1 MTFPMSRIRSFFL
14 AIFVFLAS
22 FGFAKQALA
31 SGDSECSPIWRL
43 VHHDYEGCSNMAFLS
58 PSNDTRVNLLLI
70 MADLRSAKPGAA
82 LKTNAPARPDA
93 PLFLWESIADRL
105 GSQADKAML
114 KNDSAAFPATPTSD
128 DSFSLAVRADSAL
141 KPEERDALLVAR
153 KSNSTVAEK
162 VTNTASAKAYALYLE
177 GAAEF
182 RQSNYDKAAAT
193 FASLSNAQPVW
204 VRETATYMV
213 GRALINRAQVGAF
226 DEYGSFSKNWRGDAT
241 TVTAAEAALD
251 KYLQQYS
258 KGVYAQ
264 SARGLKRRGYWL
276 AQDTGKLEEEYG
288 ALMLLSPEE
297 RNVSD
302 VELAQEI
309 DNKIATPPDTYG
321 TPRDRASE
329 DALLRG
335 TQSPLM
341 LAMLDL
347 QAMRTTE
354 ATGAGSNGEV
364 SHGSTISLSTLQ
376 QQKPYFASQM
386 PLYEYLL
393 AVHAFYIENKPA
405 EVLRMIPDSAR
416 QSSFSYL
423 QFSRQVLRGMALE
436 ALKDH
441 NALGFWMQM
450 LPGAKAPYERPALE
464 LAIAY
469 HEERSNELSNVF
481 ASTSPVHY
489 PYLREVL
496 LANVADA
503 SLLRTQAKNSG
514 APQHER
520 DVALFTLLYKEAT
533 RNDAANFLKDLAL
546 VPSDA
551 PTNGLYMLDGNIDD
565 YFMPDEYQ
573 PSTIPLGIF
582 LHDKTDAHFGCPG
595 LRASEEQLA
604 QNADIPTARLC
615 VADFVRLNSPV
626 TYMGTPASTVN
637 ELGDTPS
644 PFPGGNFVRMD
655 TYTAVLANPKSTRND
670 KAYALFRAVNCYAP
684 SGNNDCG
691 GKDVP
696 QSQRKAW
703 FATLKHDY
711 AGTRWAN
718 ALQYYW

>member
-1 MTFPMSRIRSFFL
+1 
-14 AIFVFLAS
+14 
-22 FGFAKQALA
+22 
-31 SGDSECSPIWRL
+31 
-43 VHHDYEGCSNMAFLS
+43 
-58 PSNDTRVNLLLI
+58 
-70 MADLRSAKPGAA
+70 
-82 LKTNAPARPDA
+82 
-93 PLFLWESIADRL
+93 
-105 GSQADKAML
+105 
-114 KNDSAAFPATPTSD
+114 
-128 DSFSLAVRADSAL
+128 
-141 KPEERDALLVAR
+141 
-153 KSNSTVAEK
+153 
-162 VTNTASAKAYALYLE
+162 
-177 GAAEF
+177 
-182 RQSNYDKAAAT
+182 
-193 FASLSNAQPVW
+193 
-204 VRETATYMV
+204 
-213 GRALINRAQVGAF
+213 
-226 DEYGSFSKNWRGDAT
+226 
-241 TVTAAEAALD
+241 
-251 KYLQQYS
+251 
-258 KGVYAQ
+258 
-264 SARGLKRRGYWL
+264 
-276 AQDTGKLEEEYG
+276 
-288 ALMLLSPEE
+288 
-297 RNVSD
+297 
-302 VELAQEI
+302 
-309 DNKIATPPDTYG
+309 
-321 TPRDRASE
+321 
-329 DALLRG
+329 
-335 TQSPLM
+335 
-341 LAMLDL
+341 
-347 QAMRTTE
+347 
-354 ATGAGSNGEV
+354 
-364 SHGSTISLSTLQ
+364 
-376 QQKPYFASQM
+376 
-386 PLYEYLL
+386 
-393 AVHAFYIENKPA
+393 
-405 EVLRMIPDSAR
+405 
-416 QSSFSYL
+416 
-423 QFSRQVLRGMALE
+423 
-436 ALKDH
+436 
-441 NALGFWMQM
+441 
-450 LPGAKAPYERPALE
+450 
-464 LAIAY
+464 
-469 HEERSNELSNVF
+469 
-481 ASTSPVHY
+481 VHY

-691 GKDVP
+691 EKDVP

-703 FATLKHDY
+703 FTTLKHDY